1 MNPSKIAN
9 NFSGAE
15 GGVRTLNDLF
25 DVLLGLINQALPV
38 LFALAVLAFFWGLV
52 TYVFALGS
60 GGDEKKQQQGK
71 NLIIWGL
78 VAFFVMLS
86 VFGLISI
93 IQESF
98 GLKEN
103 SALTPP
109 TILKK

>member
-1 MNPSKIAN
+1 MNC
-9 NFSGAE
+9 SGD
-15 GGVRTLNDLF
+15 GTVTNLTDLF
-25 DVLLGLINQALPV
+25 CVLLGLINQALPI

-52 TYVFALGS
+52 QYVFALG
-60 GGDEKKQQQGK
+60 GEGDEKKQKQGK

-78 VAFFVMLS
+78 IAFFIMLS

-98 GLKEN
+98 GFKAN